1 MNAYITDKDGP
12 PAAVLKVWK
21 GYKEEDLKKAKELIE
36 KLIGCELSKKFEVPF

>member
-36 KLIGCELSKKFEVPF
+36 KLIGCELSKEFEVPF